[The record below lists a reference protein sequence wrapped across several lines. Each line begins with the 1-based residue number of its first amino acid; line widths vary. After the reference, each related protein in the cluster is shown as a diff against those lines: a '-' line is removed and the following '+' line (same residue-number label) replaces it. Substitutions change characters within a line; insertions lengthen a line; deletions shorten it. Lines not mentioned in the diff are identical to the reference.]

1 MLDRE
6 LPSKSLEKASYQSC
20 DFQTKV
26 SGLDSTWV
34 QFLSPDHGLVTQCL
48 GLSLGLETEC
58 QGLGL
63 EAKVSGWEQD
73 QDLI

>member
-20 DFQTKV
+20 DFQTRSRQYLSPV
-26 SGLDSTWV
+26 S

-63 EAKVSGWEQD
+63 EAKVSG
-73 QDLI
+73 